1 MGFDPTV
8 HRIMFKG
15 KIRYVYKLTPKESD
29 ETREPLYFRTTATIF
44 NPHIMCISGRKTRVW
59 RAIQVTGM
67 DGLEETSGKEV
78 VLKDV
83 WLDKGS
89 QTEKENQNLIYGKLR
104 QIKEGDCEWIQAN
117 YWTQVNDAL
126 ANIPDSLLF
135 MRTLYDSKGVDC
147 KDCSLSAKPDRS
159 ILSPPKLEVSLDQ
172 NILPSSTQNKTSN
185 VATGTSHDAQMNTEQ
200 KNGLEHQY
208 MAKTQ
213 YQLVYA
219 QVGYALH
226 DVQLID
232 KAFKAI
238 NDVFIGDT
246 IPLFDEYCFC

>member
-29 ETREPLYFRTTATIF
+29 ETHEPLYFRTTATIF
-44 NPHIMCISGRKTRVW
+44 NPRITCISGRKTRVW

-67 DGLEETSGKEV
+67 DGLEETGSKEV